1 MTWMGRDI
9 DLELSL
15 AAWRHYDYNYP
26 REFPEYLYVSMT
38 GTSTIDTG
46 QPRLKYAQS
55 RLVPPLTLG
64 KSKTTGELFCHR
76 TSLTQEEWRK
86 VPSYRLLE
94 EGDALVRDWEGFWI
108 RAGLVAIAV
117 AYTILLLATTIS
129 CL

>member
-1 MTWMGRDI
+1 MTWLERDI

-15 AAWRHYDYNYP
+15 AAWRCYDYNYP

-38 GTSTIDTG
+38 GTSDVDTG
-46 QPRLKYAQS
+46 QPRLRYARC
-55 RLVPPLTLG
+55 RLLPPVTLG
-64 KSKTTGELFCHR
+64 KSKTTGELFCYR

-94 EGDALVRDWEGFWI
+94 EGDALVRDWERFWI

-117 AYTILLLATTIS
+117 TYVLLLVTTTIS